1 MDKLKELRISLI
13 RKFLRTVFV
22 VCVVEYF
29 LITLLS
35 HTVQPFVI
43 HFFFNDAEPGSL
55 GMMGVLVVA
64 IIVLATLISEL
75 IMIIIPGRL
84 GALISNISVSMDKIS
99 TLVLGDAGLSLT
111 KMGKIRSLELFAVI
125 LASLVILIIPFLIAA
140 VYFAGIIIK
149 DFKQIEKADK
159 EKQREYERKRNRM
172 LSDIAHDLR
181 TPMTTVSGYA
191 RALSDGLIKDDE
203 TQKKYLD
210 TIRAKTA
217 RMNELINFLFD
228 YVKTDSEGFEL
239 HKEKT
244 DICELA
250 RECVVVLYSDMEEKE
265 IEADIDIPDEIIEI
279 EADKLQLS
287 RVITNLINNAIK
299 HNDKGTRIGIILERD
314 YNSLR
319 LMIADNGKKIDDDM
333 AEHIFEPFY
342 MGDESRNS
350 RGGTGLGLSIAER
363 IISLHGF
370 KIKLIRSPFIKKY
383 PKAESYEKMFMITM
397 DIPDTKEL
405 TPT

>member
-22 VCVVEYF
+22 VSVVEYF

-84 GALISNISVSMDKIS
+84 GALISNLLVSMDKIS
-99 TLVLGDAGLSLT
+99 ALVLGDAGVSLT

-159 EKQREYERKRNRM
+159 EKQREYERKRNR
-172 LSDIAHDLR
+172 S
-181 TPMTTVSGYA
+181 
-191 RALSDGLIKDDE
+191 
-203 TQKKYLD
+203 
-210 TIRAKTA
+210 
-217 RMNELINFLFD
+217 
-228 YVKTDSEGFEL
+228 
-239 HKEKT
+239 
-244 DICELA
+244 
-250 RECVVVLYSDMEEKE
+250 
-265 IEADIDIPDEIIEI
+265 
-279 EADKLQLS
+279 
-287 RVITNLINNAIK
+287 
-299 HNDKGTRIGIILERD
+299 
-314 YNSLR
+314 
-319 LMIADNGKKIDDDM
+319 
-333 AEHIFEPFY
+333 
-342 MGDESRNS
+342 
-350 RGGTGLGLSIAER
+350 
-363 IISLHGF
+363 
-370 KIKLIRSPFIKKY
+370 
-383 PKAESYEKMFMITM
+383 
-397 DIPDTKEL
+397 
-405 TPT
+405 